1 MSDVDDVDGGDCRR
15 VIVTPFDAAAAAG
28 RLNDVEKALA
38 LVAVRRTA
46 AIAASF
52 VMVTDGIQIQ

>member
-15 VIVTPFDAAAAAG
+15 VIVTLFDAAAAAG
-28 RLNDVEKALA
+28 RLDDVEKALA
-38 LVAVRRTA
+38 LVAVRTA

-52 VMVTDGIQIQ
+52 VMVTDGIQ